1 MVHLHQ
7 NVRHHR
13 ALVQDKT
20 HEPGIH
26 PFHRT
31 EYCHHGPL
39 MQKKFECL
47 RFYNFEDPK
56 IDRLLEQALRLAAL
70 CLGWWTKS
78 VIYPTLIRKPLQ
90 INKIEI
96 KTYSYFNHR
105 NRQISFPMFD
115 SWLNGWPW
123 FFRTKF
129 LRKIFDRICD
139 VSAIPFRARFDITTV
154 SSSFYQL
161 QNHL

>member
-1 MVHLHQ
+1 MVRLHQ
-7 NVRHHR
+7 SVRLRR
-13 ALVQDKT
+13 APVQDKM
-20 HEPGIH
+20 HEPDIR

-31 EYCHHGPL
+31 EYCHHGPWT
-39 MQKKFECL
+39 QKKFEYL
-47 RFYNFEDPK
+47 HFYNFEDPK
-56 IDRLLEQALRLAAL
+56 IISLLNSLSNWLSPMIGWERHLASTN
-70 CLGWWTKS
+70 WETS
-78 VIYPTLIRKPLQ
+78 QV
-90 INKIEI
+90 NKNRNE
-96 KTYSYFNHR
+96 TYGYFNHR

-129 LRKIFDRICD
+129 FRKIFDRICD

-161 QNHL
+161 QTDL